1 MLPEQWRDR
10 LEKLKALG
18 CNAAE
23 VYVPWNLHEPE
34 VGQFTFDG
42 RCDLM
47 GFLTIC
53 QDLKLDVLLRP
64 GPYICAEW
72 DLGGLPWWLL
82 QGSDPRPLRSSDKD
96 FLMAVS
102 RWWNEL
108 LPKLEPFLA
117 ARGGPIIAMQVEN
130 EYGYWGADKEYLETL
145 KGFLLQAFGDDCPLL
160 FTSDG
165 TFWPDLQQNG
175 GLDDLLRTANFG
187 SDPIQR
193 LRELRAA
200 QPQGPL
206 CNMEFWIGWFDAW
219 GALTG
224 KSFRDPSDVAKTL
237 RDTLDAGASVNFFVF
252 HGGTSFGFCGSG
264 GNISSVGL
272 YEPQVTSYD
281 YGGLLDEAGE
291 VTEKYLKCR
300 EILADFLQK
309 PELLEKNFPLSR
321 RLPESPP
328 LELVGSMSL
337 EDALPDMTEPL
348 KSAVP
353 LPAEQV
359 GLGYGYIMY
368 RTRVP
373 STNKLPLTFGKESIR
388 DFASIMSEGRVLGTI
403 YRNDSRPG
411 SRKFDLPE
419 QGCQLEILVDM
430 MGRVNFGPALLTER
444 KGLVGPGSVQL
455 GSPFTGPMRALL
467 GWEIFPLPMDE
478 EMLSRLSWDRKVQ
491 RQWTRGPRFFRFVL
505 HVRQPADGFLALDG
519 FKKGFACING
529 FNLGRYWEV
538 GPQRSLYI
546 PGPLFQRGRNEVLIF
561 DIDSPACGESRAPA
575 APRIVSKPIWST
587 GVLPEGAKEA
597 AATVSRIFKSW
608 TS

>member
-1 MLPEQWRDR
+1 MG
-10 LEKLKALG
+10 KI
-18 CNAAE
+18 
-23 VYVPWNLHEPE
+23 
-34 VGQFTFDG
+34 TFI
-42 RCDLM
+42 
-47 GFLTIC
+47 FHT
-53 QDLKLDVLLRP
+53 KP
-64 GPYICAEW
+64 
-72 DLGGLPWWLL
+72 
-82 QGSDPRPLRSSDKD
+82 
-96 FLMAVS
+96 
-102 RWWNEL
+102 
-108 LPKLEPFLA
+108 
-117 ARGGPIIAMQVEN
+117 
-130 EYGYWGADKEYLETL
+130 
-145 KGFLLQAFGDDCPLL
+145 
-160 FTSDG
+160 
-165 TFWPDLQQNG
+165 
-175 GLDDLLRTANFG
+175 
-187 SDPIQR
+187 
-193 LRELRAA
+193 
-200 QPQGPL
+200 
-206 CNMEFWIGWFDAW
+206 GWFDAW

-291 VTEKYLKCR
+291 VTDKYLKCR
-300 EILADFLQK
+300 EILAAFLQK
-309 PELLEKNFPLSR
+309 PELLETNFPVSR

-337 EDALPDMTEPL
+337 EDALPEMTEPL

-368 RTRVP
+368 RTKVP

-411 SRKFDLPE
+411 SREFDLPE

-505 HVRQPADGFLALDG
+505 HVQQPADGFLALDG
-519 FKKGFACING
+519 FKKGW
-529 FNLGRYWEV
+529 LR
-538 GPQRSLYI
+538 
-546 PGPLFQRGRNEVLIF
+546 RGSVRKKSNQFSGHETF
-561 DIDSPACGESRAPA
+561 PHH
-575 APRIVSKPIWST
+575 SK
-587 GVLPEGAKEA
+587 
-597 AATVSRIFKSW
+597 
-608 TS
+608 